1 MEGGRL
7 ARDHQWFSPL
17 ILRSRIPLHW
27 RKFVKPYPHSYTVA
41 AEGSASG
48 AISVAST
55 GLPAIATAPPP
66 EFDGPGGVW
75 SPGTLLI
82 AAIADCFILTFRGVS
97 RAARFE
103 WVGLQARV
111 DGTLERVSGVAQFVR
126 YLTTVTLTIPSDADH
141 AKARELLERAE
152 KLCLVA
158 NSLRGE
164 RTLEVQVR
172 EMAAA

>member
-1 MEGGRL
+1 M
-7 ARDHQWFSPL
+7 
-17 ILRSRIPLHW
+17 
-27 RKFVKPYPHSYTVA
+27 KPYPHSYTVA

-48 AISVAST
+48 AVSVVSA
-55 GLPAIATAPPP
+55 GLPRMATAPPP

-75 SPGTLLI
+75 SPETLLI
-82 AAIADCFILTFRGVS
+82 AAIADCFILTFRGVA

-103 WVGLQARV
+103 WVGLDACV
-111 DGTLERVSGVAQFVR
+111 DGTLERASGVTQFVR
-126 YLTTVTLTIPSDADH
+126 YITRATLTIQSNADH

-164 RTLEVQVR
+164 RALEVQVR
-172 EMAAA
+172 EMAAV